1 MEADMSTATEISSSD
16 ALSRATPKADE
27 LIQRASSKRLAGK
40 VGVITGASTGMG
52 LATAKRFVLE
62 GMDHVFI
69 TGRRKEVL
77 DTAVAEIGEKA
88 TGVPGDV
95 ANLNDLD
102 RLYESVKRYGRRL
115 DVIFANAG
123 IALQA
128 PFENVDE
135 KFFDLHFDANVK
147 GLFFS
152 VQKGL
157 PFLNAGGSIILN
169 ASIATTKGFP
179 GISVYSATKAAV
191 RSFARTWTNELRDR
205 RIRVNAISPGHI
217 DTPIF
222 EGWQQGDALIKMKE
236 ELAKNVPLGRMG
248 DSDEIA
254 KAVVFLAS
262 DEASYVSGVELFVD
276 GGVAQI

>member
-1 MEADMSTATEISSSD
+1 MRTATEINSPD
-16 ALSRATPKADE
+16 ALNRATPKAE
-27 LIQRASSKRLAGK
+27 GLIQRASSKRLAGK
-40 VGVITGASTGMG
+40 VGVITGASSGMG

-69 TGRRKEVL
+69 TGRRKDVL
-77 DTAVAEIGEKA
+77 DKAVAEIGDKA
-88 TGVPGDV
+88 TGVPSDV

-102 RLYESVKRYGRRL
+102 RLYESVKQYGRKL

-123 IALQA
+123 IAQQA
-128 PFENVDE
+128 PFGNVE
-135 KFFDLHFDANVK
+135 ETFFDLHFDANVK

-169 ASIATTKGFP
+169 ASIAAGKGFP

-222 EGWQQGDALIKMKE
+222 EGWQHGDALKNMKE
-236 ELAKNVPLGRMG
+236 ELANSVPLGRMG
-248 DSDEIA
+248 DPDEIA
-254 KAVVFLAS
+254 KVVAFLAS
-262 DEASYVSGVELFVD
+262 DEASYVSGVELFID

>member
-1 MEADMSTATEISSSD
+1 MSTETEINSSD
-16 ALSRATPKADE
+16 ALSHATPKADG
-27 LIQRASSKRLAGK
+27 LMQRASSKRLAGK
-40 VGVITGASTGMG
+40 VGVITGASSGMG

-69 TGRRKEVL
+69 TGRRKDVL
-77 DTAVAEIGEKA
+77 DTAVAEIGKKA

-128 PFENVDE
+128 PFGNVDE

-157 PFLNAGGSIILN
+157 PFLNDGGSIILN
-169 ASIATTKGFP
+169 ASIASTKGFP
-179 GISVYSATKAAV
+179 GLSVYSATKAAV
-191 RSFARTWTNELRDR
+191 RSFARTWTNELRDG

-222 EGWQQGDALIKMKE
+222 KGWQQGDALMKMKE

>member
-1 MEADMSTATEISSSD
+1 MEADMSTATEINSSD
-16 ALSRATPKADE
+16 TLSRATPKADE

-128 PFENVDE
+128 PFANVDE
-135 KFFDLHFDANVK
+135 KFFDLHFEANVK

-152 VQKGL
+152 VQRGL
-157 PFLNAGGSIILN
+157 PFLNDGGSIILN
-169 ASIATTKGFP
+169 ASIATTKGFS
-179 GISVYSATKAAV
+179 GLSVYSATKAAV
-191 RSFARTWTNELRDR
+191 RSFARTWTSDLRDK

-236 ELAKNVPLGRMG
+236 ELANNVPLGRMG

-254 KAVVFLAS
+254 KVVAFLAS